1 LSNQESDR
9 VIKRQCFDIPPV
21 QIEVTEHQAQ
31 AKVCPHCKHQTVAK
45 FPENVVA
52 PAYYGDYFPNLH
64 VAYLTLH
71 IQMLSIWKRKSGKLF
86 PGRFYVNPVSY
97 YSGRRNLF
105 SNLILGNGIF
115 LD

>member
-31 AKVCPHCKHQTVAK
+31 AKVCPHCNHQTVAK

-52 PAYYGDYFPNLH
+52 PAYYGDNLKSY
-64 VAYLTLH
+64 VAYLH
-71 IQMLSIWKRKSGKLF
+71 SYQMCHMKESANISEIYVTILYLKRLF
-86 PGRFYVNPVSY
+86 
-97 YSGRRNLF
+97 
-105 SNLILGNGIF
+105 
-115 LD
+115 